1 MPLDALCLTAVAGE
15 LRRSLLGG
23 KIDKIYQPA
32 REELLLCI
40 RGRGENVRLLLSA
53 NPGHPRAHLTTRNR
67 ENPDT
72 PPMFCMLLRKHLL
85 GGRIL
90 ELKQP
95 PMERLL
101 DFRLETIDELG
112 DRVERR
118 LVLEALG
125 RNSNLILLDG
135 EGRIIDCLRR
145 VDGDMSRQRQ
155 VLPGLFYRL
164 PPAPDKLDPMALDGD
179 ETRNGHHPG
188 GQLGD
193 LAGRTVTRHEP
204 HHPRARIM
212 GRHRLGRR
220 HRTAVHELV
229 HIPQDSAIAAEQA
242 GDGLVLHRR
251 QILHLVDDQMAHG
264 RSGGESVGA
273 REGQGAQHDGE
284 GVLPFHHAL
293 GRRLKQGAL
302 ARVG

>member
-1 MPLDALCLTAVAGE
+1 
-15 LRRSLLGG
+15 
-23 KIDKIYQPA
+23 
-32 REELLLCI
+32 
-40 RGRGENVRLLLSA
+40 
-53 NPGHPRAHLTTRNR
+53 
-67 ENPDT
+67 
-72 PPMFCMLLRKHLL
+72 
-85 GGRIL
+85 
-90 ELKQP
+90 
-95 PMERLL
+95 
-101 DFRLETIDELG
+101 
-112 DRVERR
+112 
-118 LVLEALG
+118 
-125 RNSNLILLDG
+125 
-135 EGRIIDCLRR
+135 
-145 VDGDMSRQRQ
+145 
-155 VLPGLFYRL
+155 
-164 PPAPDKLDPMALDGD
+164 MALDGD